1 MKSVDEMITYHKKSC
16 EQAIL
21 DSIQAYYNDDTSSMN
36 DYDANAIE
44 HLRLIEE
51 LEKAKEESS
60 LPVYER
66 RGWTSQNGKK
76 E

>member
-21 DSIQAYYNDDTSSMN
+21 DSIQAYYNDDIEIMN
-36 DYDANAIE
+36 DRDAVAIE
-44 HLRLIEE
+44 HLKVIDE
-51 LEKAKEESS
+51 LEKAKEESNLS
-60 LPVYER
+60 VYER